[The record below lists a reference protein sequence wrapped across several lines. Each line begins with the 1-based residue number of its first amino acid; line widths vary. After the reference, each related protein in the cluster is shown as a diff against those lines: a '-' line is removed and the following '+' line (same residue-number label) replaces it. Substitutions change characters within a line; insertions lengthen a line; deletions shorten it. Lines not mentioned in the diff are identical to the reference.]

1 MWTTLPTMPR
11 FAPHPSVLPLLLV
24 AGLACSGQVR
34 AQARAYALDPVHTRV
49 VFAVD
54 HAGFSK
60 AIGTVSGSRG
70 MLLFDPRDWTSA
82 RLEAQVPVD
91 ALDLGD
97 ERWNRAVLARGLLDA
112 ERHPTA
118 WFVSERVEPLDADR
132 AAVHGRLTL
141 RGVTRPATLEV
152 TFNALKRHPMPPFR
166 RTVGFSATATLS
178 RAEFGIDA
186 WRSMVGDTV
195 ELRIEAEATR
205 TRGGFERD
213 VGAAAAAPTPD
224 DGGETGTDPPVSI
237 DDLPLPPL
245 GPEQKPELKL
255 EPHP

>member
-1 MWTTLPTMPR
+1 MSR
-11 FAPHPSVLPLLLV
+11 SASRLLV
-24 AGLACSGQVR
+24 PALVLLAGLTCSVQVH
-34 AQARAYALDPVHTRV
+34 AQAQAYALDPVHTRV

-60 AIGTVSGSRG
+60 AVGTVSGSRG
-70 MLLFDPRDWTSA
+70 ALLFDPHDWTSA
-82 RLEAQVPVD
+82 RLEALVPIA

-112 ERHPTA
+112 ERYPTA
-118 WFVSERVEPLDADR
+118 RFVSERVEPLDADR
-132 AAVHGRLTL
+132 AAVHGSLTL
-141 RGVTRPATLEV
+141 AGVTRPATLEV

-186 WRSMVGDTV
+186 WRSMIGDTV

-205 TRGGFERD
+205 IRGGFEH
-213 VGAAAAAPTPD
+213 AIPAPASSPD
-224 DGGETGTDPPVSI
+224 LTTLPVSP
-237 DDLPLPPL
+237 DDLPLPPP
-245 GPEQKPELKL
+245 PESEA
-255 EPHP
+255 EPPDPNP